1 MRTTNELG
9 YTYNEVM
16 IHIANNLEANYR
28 KLHGQQQNKSRKPKS
43 NAYRIDRGDA
53 QMRHR

>member
-1 MRTTNELG
+1 MTTNELG

-16 IHIANNLEANYR
+16 QAIEMNLQINYK
-28 KLHGQQQNKSRKPKS
+28 KLHGSEQIKRRKPKS
-43 NAYRIDRGDA
+43 NAYRIDRGNA